1 MAEVIPNQYQD
12 LWIKAKEEYRTA
24 TGSKRPGEKRLWGLF
39 GDRFQ
44 KSTEIG
50 DACKEVDDALKNIR
64 DKKTG
69 LKTEKGIEKA
79 KEALKKLTAKKDT
92 YLKRLDQELQAE
104 GTKLEALLAKE
115 TRESRKSLAIAEKK
129 QDPKAVKAA
138 EKALAEAE
146 KNQLEHAAAVKAAQS
161 KTSALG
167 TLKSALNVLT
177 RTLSSHIDAFVRE
190 GEPAMSPDDIKTF
203 MLLSAIRTLPDELIT
218 VSEAIAK
225 ACGAVVKEKAEADQ
239 LRVFNSSLYGGSHN
253 ALMRRV
259 GVILASLKSFY
270 PPEQKD
276 WQTVFDKYGEK
287 NAGGKAPM
295 EAKDVKNAVKE
306 IAVVVSQTKDFG
318 KELKKKLE
326 RGIK

>member
-92 YLKRLDQELQAE
+92 YLRRLDQELEAE

-138 EKALAEAE
+138 EKAVAEAE

-190 GEPAMSPDDIKTF
+190 GAPDMSPEEITKAF
-203 MLLSAIRTLPDELIT
+203 LLMSLKDKPNLVITL
-218 VSEAIAK
+218 SEQIGK
-225 ACGAVVKEKAEADQ
+225 ACEAVLKEKAAVDQ
-239 LRVFNSSLYGGSHN
+239 LRVFNSGLYGTGDK
-253 ALMRRV
+253 ALMRRL
-259 GVILASLKSFY
+259 GAALETLRPFY
-270 PPEQKD
+270 PPEQKN
-276 WQTVFDKYGEK
+276 WQKVFDKYGNA
-287 NAGGKAPM
+287 NAGNVKAL
-295 EAKDVKNAVKE
+295 EDKDVKKAVKA
-306 IAVVVSQTKDFG
+306 IAEVVTETKKFG
-318 KELKKKLE
+318 TTMKKKAD
-326 RGIK
+326 RGI